1 MLSLPRFPGFF
12 YGSHKRMKRR
22 GCRGLAVTRENMK
35 QVKDETKGT
44 LDKGV
49 EAVLRRQS
57 QSSWLAKTGILS
69 AVAIVLMYLEISLPL
84 FPAFLKFDFSEIP
97 VLLAAFGLG
106 PMAGVV
112 VELIKNIAHLPASH
126 TLMVGELS
134 NFIMGSF
141 FVGTAGLIYK
151 YRKTRAG
158 AILSMAA
165 GTLALT
171 LSGALI
177 NYFVTIPFYIRV
189 MGLSLEGIVAAT
201 KAAGN
206 SLVTD
211 LPSLILWVFVP
222 FNLLKGTLISFIVGL
237 IYKRLSP
244 LLHR

>member
-1 MLSLPRFPGFF
+1 
-12 YGSHKRMKRR
+12 
-22 GCRGLAVTRENMK
+22 MK
-35 QVKDETKGT
+35 QMKEEMGGT
-44 LDKGV
+44 LKQGTNTTR
-49 EAVLRRQS
+49 RRQA
-57 QSSWLAKTGILS
+57 QTSWLAKTGILS
-69 AVAIVLMYLEISLPL
+69 AAAIALMYLEISLPL

-97 VLLAAFGLG
+97 VLLAAFGMG
-106 PMAGVV
+106 PLAGVI

-141 FVGTAGLIYK
+141 FVGRAGLIYK
-151 YRKTRAG
+151 YRKTRGG

-177 NYFVTIPFYIRV
+177 NYFITIPFYITV

-222 FNLLKGTLISFIVGL
+222 FNLFKGSLVSFIVSL

>member
-1 MLSLPRFPGFF
+1 
-12 YGSHKRMKRR
+12 
-22 GCRGLAVTRENMK
+22 MK
-35 QVKDETKGT
+35 QMKEEMGGT
-44 LDKGV
+44 LKQGTNT
-49 EAVLRRQS
+49 ERRRQA
-57 QSSWLAKTGILS
+57 QTSWLAKTGILS
-69 AVAIVLMYLEISLPL
+69 AAAIALMYLEISLPL

-97 VLLAAFGLG
+97 VLLAAFGMG
-106 PMAGVV
+106 PLAGVI

-151 YRKTRAG
+151 YRKTRGG

-177 NYFVTIPFYIRV
+177 NYFITIPFYITV

-222 FNLLKGTLISFIVGL
+222 FNLFKGSLVSFIVSL

>member
-1 MLSLPRFPGFF
+1 
-12 YGSHKRMKRR
+12 MKEEMGRT
-22 GCRGLAVTRENMK
+22 LK
-35 QVKDETKGT
+35 QGT
-44 LDKGV
+44 NT
-49 EAVLRRQS
+49 ARRRQA
-57 QSSWLAKTGILS
+57 QTSWLAKTGILS
-69 AVAIVLMYLEISLPL
+69 AAAIALMYLEISLPL

-97 VLLAAFGLG
+97 VLLAAFGMG
-106 PMAGVV
+106 PLAGVI

-151 YRKTRAG
+151 YRKTRGG

-177 NYFVTIPFYIRV
+177 NYFITIPFYITV

-222 FNLLKGTLISFIVGL
+222 FNLFKGSLVSFIVSL

>member
-1 MLSLPRFPGFF
+1 
-12 YGSHKRMKRR
+12 
-22 GCRGLAVTRENMK
+22 MK
-35 QVKDETKGT
+35 QTKEEMGGT
-44 LDKGV
+44 LKQGTNTTR
-49 EAVLRRQS
+49 RRQA
-57 QSSWLAKTGILS
+57 QTSWLAKTGILS
-69 AVAIVLMYLEISLPL
+69 AAAIALMYLEISLPL

-97 VLLAAFGLG
+97 VLLAAFGMG
-106 PMAGVV
+106 PLAGVI

-151 YRKTRAG
+151 YRKTRGG

-177 NYFVTIPFYIRV
+177 NYFITIPFYITV

-222 FNLLKGTLISFIVGL
+222 FNLFKGSLVSFIVSL